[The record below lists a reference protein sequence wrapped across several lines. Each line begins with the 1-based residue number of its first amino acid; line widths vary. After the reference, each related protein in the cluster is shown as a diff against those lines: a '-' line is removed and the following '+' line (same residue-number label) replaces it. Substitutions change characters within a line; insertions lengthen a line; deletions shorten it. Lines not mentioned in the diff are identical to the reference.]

1 MSYFDKFP
9 KGNYS
14 TDNVTY
20 KQVTD
25 LFRKIKIKEKLLEE
39 ASLYQEYDVPN
50 GERPEDTSMKHFGDP
65 QYHWVVLMTNGSQD
79 GLYDWPLDFRAF
91 ETYVKEKYANPD
103 GIHHYEIAQTSGVT
117 KSNDYSHLI
126 EVNETQ
132 ASAMSVSNRE
142 YEQRHQDELRKIKL
156 LNPGF
161 LPILLE
167 EFEKMMN
174 E

>member
-1 MSYFDKFP
+1 
-9 KGNYS
+9 
-14 TDNVTY
+14 
-20 KQVTD
+20 
-25 LFRKIKIKEKLLEE
+25 
-39 ASLYQEYDVPN
+39 
-50 GERPEDTSMKHFGDP
+50 
-65 QYHWVVLMTNGSQD
+65 MTNGSQD

-91 ETYVKEKYANPD
+91 ETYVKDKYANPD